1 MKHAPIIGLILVT
14 SIAAVAQTVPEITPT
29 EFQKLQETVL
39 PKCQEKW
46 QTVPWKT
53 SLVEARDLAAT
64 SGKPL
69 FMWSMNGHPLGC
81 T

>member
-1 MKHAPIIGLILVT
+1 MKRTLITSLLIATSVACHAQ
-14 SIAAVAQTVPEITPT
+14 SIPDITPADFRELHDT
-29 EFQKLQETVL
+29 LV
-39 PKCQEKW
+39 PHCQEKW

-53 SLVEARDLAAT
+53 SLKEARDLAAK
-64 SGKPL
+64 SGQPI

>member
-1 MKHAPIIGLILVT
+1 MNRALPIVLLA
-14 SIAAVAQTVPEITPT
+14 IAGSTGFAQAIPDITPA
-29 EFQKLQETVL
+29 EFRELQDTLL
-39 PKCQEKW
+39 PHCLEKW
-46 QTVPWKT
+46 QTVPWK
-53 SLVEARDLAAT
+53 SNLLEARDLAAK